1 MSDETPTL
9 RKRLRVPLSTHVP
22 DGSLSNYLSALW
34 HDEGA
39 KVALATAV
47 RDFGTALP
55 PLTVG
60 LMQVSYFIVNYWFL
74 LLPLLQLVGFN
85 TQQGASA
92 GVGGPDSLPI
102 VADEGET
109 FVKRFWS
116 GPEHAVTTAN
126 RAIVPDV
133 GIVGTAMG

>member
-47 RDFGTALP
+47 AACLS
-55 PLTVG
+55 LTQGVG
-60 LMQVSYFIVNYWFL
+60 LLL

-92 GVGGPDSLPI
+92 GVGGQDSLPI